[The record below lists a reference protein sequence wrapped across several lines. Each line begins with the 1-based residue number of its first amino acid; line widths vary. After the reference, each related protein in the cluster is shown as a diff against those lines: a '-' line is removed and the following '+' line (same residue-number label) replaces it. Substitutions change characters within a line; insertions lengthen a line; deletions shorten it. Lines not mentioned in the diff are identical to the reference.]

1 VKIYTTPR
9 KLLRSL
15 QSSYD
20 FDSARNEERSI
31 AKLNS
36 SSSPSEESNELEE
49 SSEEMQSQLSDS
61 KIEEAKYDNETIDAQ
76 SADDTTQILS
86 NEDKSVLCT
95 PEVEDASCKAS
106 SEGEC
111 KEQDICVTRS
121 MGKSRKYKAVF
132 SFLLSIVMIVLAII
146 AVLIRIESYD
156 DYVGLVPT

>member
-1 VKIYTTPR
+1 
-9 KLLRSL
+9 
-15 QSSYD
+15 
-20 FDSARNEERSI
+20 
-31 AKLNS
+31 
-36 SSSPSEESNELEE
+36 
-49 SSEEMQSQLSDS
+49 MQSQLSDS
-61 KIEEAKYDNETIDAQ
+61 KIEEGNYENETLDAQ

-111 KEQDICVTRS
+111 KEQDIYVTRS

-132 SFLLSIVMIVLAII
+132 SFLLSIFMIVLAII